1 MRLSVKK
8 ENTMSI
14 YTAAMITVSDT
25 ASKGQREDTAGPACC
40 ELLKNLGFEILY
52 TSIVPDDIDEIKKE
66 ILHCVDELGIS
77 LVFTCGG
84 TGFSKRDVTPEA
96 AQDCFDRQA
105 PGFAEA
111 MRYQSFQITPKA
123 VLSRAVS
130 GLRKESII
138 ITLPGSLKSSVENLN
153 AIAPALKH
161 GVETAHSA
169 GSAGCGG

>member
-1 MRLSVKK
+1 MSV
-8 ENTMSI
+8 
-14 YTAAMITVSDT
+14 YTAAIITVSDT
-25 ASKGQREDTAGPACC
+25 ASRGLREDTAGPACC
-40 ELLKNLGFEILY
+40 RLLEDLGFEILY
-52 TSIVPDDIDEIKKE
+52 TAVVPDDIDDIKKE
-66 ILHCVDELGIS
+66 ILYCTDDLGIS

-96 AQDCFDRQA
+96 ALACFDRQA

-111 MRYQSFQITPKA
+111 MRFQSFQITPKA

-130 GLRKESII
+130 GLRGESII
-138 ITLPGSLKSSVENLN
+138 ITLPGSLKSATENLS

-161 GVETAHSA
+161 GVEMAHSG